1 MDNNNIPIGYK
12 QTKLGIIPEDWKLKR
27 LGELGGFSKGKGI
40 TKAQLVENGFYAI
53 RYGELYTKHNILI
66 KEFFSFINADTAKS
80 SIQIKN
86 NDILFAGSGETLNEI
101 GKCATYIGSDIVYA
115 GGDIIILSPNRDID
129 SLYLS
134 FSLNSDIVLR
144 QRRKLGQGHSVVH
157 IYPSGLE
164 TLPIPL
170 PPLPEQKAIA
180 KILSTWD
187 KAINNYQLLIDKYK
201 LKKKALMQQLLKP
214 KEDWKEVKLGALCSR
229 IGDGIHSTPKYDNY
243 GEYYFINGNNLN
255 NGEIIIDKK
264 TKRVSKY
271 EFNKHKREIN
281 NNVTILLSIN
291 GTIGNL
297 AFYNDE
303 NIILGKSAAYI
314 NVNSEVKKLY
324 LFYELKSERIRN
336 YFQNELT
343 GSTIKNLSLK
353 SIRNT
358 PIYLPKISVQTKIAN
373 ILSSADKEISILE
386 QQLSA
391 VKEQKKGLMQ
401 VLLTGKKRVLV
412 N

>member
-1 MDNNNIPIGYK
+1 MTNNNNIPIGYE

-214 KEDWKEVKLGALCSR
+214 KEDWKVVRLGEIFEIKRGGSPRPINEYITDGEGYNWIKIGDTQNINKYIFKTKQKIKKEGLNRTVLVEIDDFILSNSMSFGRPYIMKTTGCIHDGWLLLRIKSELSIDYMYYFLSSDLIKNIFLSRAAGSAVKNLNKDIVKL
-229 IGDGIHSTPKYDNY
+229 
-243 GEYYFINGNNLN
+243 
-255 NGEIIIDKK
+255 
-264 TKRVSKY
+264 
-271 EFNKHKREIN
+271 
-281 NNVTILLSIN
+281 
-291 GTIGNL
+291 
-297 AFYNDE
+297 
-303 NIILGKSAAYI
+303 
-314 NVNSEVKKLY
+314 VKIKLPNFK
-324 LFYELKSERIRN
+324 L
-336 YFQNELT
+336 
-343 GSTIKNLSLK
+343 
-353 SIRNT
+353 
-358 PIYLPKISVQTKIAN
+358 QTKIAN